1 MEKKKL
7 VWIGVAVL
15 GVAAIVG
22 GIIWFRKRSS
32 GATAERKAERNI
44 TIERIDV

>member
-15 GVAAIVG
+15 SVAAIVG
-22 GIIWFRKRSS
+22 GIIWYKKRSG
-32 GATAERKAERNI
+32 GATAERKADRNI
-44 TIERIDV
+44 TIERMEG